1 MSQVEVQLKNAS
13 QAKVYV
19 CVCVGVHGCACVRT
33 CVGVGVC
40 VLQMEEP
47 AWTPHWRFWLS
58 PIQHNT

>member
-19 CVCVGVHGCACVRT
+19 CVCVGVHVCVR
-33 CVGVGVC
+33 VWVC